1 MGVMGTF
8 YCADSV
14 KVSIHAPMW
23 ERRVNKSLMRR
34 SHLYFNSRSHTG
46 ATITISDELTNL
58 IISIHALIRERQ
70 KNRLKPK
77 YLRYFNSRSHTGATT
92 FTLSL
97 SAIIKIL
104 IHAPIRERQPAYK
117 QAIFLVLNIKKCE
130 PGF

>member
-58 IISIHALIRERQ
+58 IISIHAPIRER
-70 KNRLKPK
+70 LIIII
-77 YLRYFNSRSHTGATT
+77 ATART
-92 FTLSL
+92 TTIS
-97 SAIIKIL
+97 
-104 IHAPIRERQPAYK
+104 IHAPIRERRIQLLLKAV
-117 QAIFLVLNIKKCE
+117 QVLISIHAPIRERPTPKRRLKMMT
-130 PGF
+130 